1 VPGETYRPP
10 KFGANPILLGLGALG
25 IAFGIGILLP
35 LTQLLNPSDGKKQVR
50 SVEVALPPTHRMNH
64 RPPDQSMNIDL
75 SQLDMSLNAGVGNIM
90 AGAFAFKGFAAHKD
104 AMSKMKIFNLA

>member
-1 VPGETYRPP
+1 
-10 KFGANPILLGLGALG
+10 
-25 IAFGIGILLP
+25 
-35 LTQLLNPSDGKKQVR
+35 
-50 SVEVALPPTHRMNH
+50 
-64 RPPDQSMNIDL
+64 MNIDL

>member
-1 VPGETYRPP
+1 MPGETYKPP

-50 SVEVALPPTHRMNH
+50 
-64 RPPDQSMNIDL
+64 
-75 SQLDMSLNAGVGNIM
+75 
-90 AGAFAFKGFAAHKD
+90 
-104 AMSKMKIFNLA
+104 